1 MTFAQALRQA
11 KDHLRES
18 NKELRVAELLLM
30 FVSERSNA
38 QLYASLQEQMPQPM
52 MDRYNALLGQHITLD
67 VPLQHLTG
75 EEIFFGYSF
84 QVNHDVLIPR
94 FETEELVE
102 RVLALYDEHFGYP
115 VRVLDMGTGSGAI
128 AISLAKEEPAMQVD
142 ACDLS
147 AAALQVANAN
157 ATRLDAAV
165 RFLQGSWCE
174 PLTERYDIVVANP
187 PYIPQF
193 EELPNEI
200 FKYEPH
206 TALFGGVDGLDH
218 HRTILGCLTNHLNPR
233 CLIAMEHGYMHALA
247 VQTIAKEAFPKAMV
261 WSEQDM
267 QKKDRFTF
275 VLQTQE

>member
-18 NKELRVAELLLM
+18 NKEQRVAELLLM

-52 MDRYNALLGQHITLD
+52 MDRYNELLGQHITLD

-84 QVNHDVLIPR
+84 LVNQDVLIPR

-142 ACDLS
+142 AVDVS
-147 AAALQVANAN
+147 AAALLVAAAN
-157 ATRLDAAV
+157 ATRLEAHV

-174 PLTERYDIVVANP
+174 PLTDHYDIVVANP

-200 FKYEPH
+200 VKYEPH
-206 TALFGGVDGLDH
+206 TALFGGEDGLDH
-218 HRTILGCLTNHLNPR
+218 HRTILRCISNHVNPR
-233 CLIAMEHGYMHALA
+233 CLIAMEHGYKHALA
-247 VQTIAKEAFPKAMV
+247 VQAIAKEAFPTARV